1 MTASRSQSQ
10 IGTDRSLSQ
19 REVRQGTIRR
29 TTTDRFTIR
38 DGNKI
43 GVIYD
48 APPMPR
54 QWTIMNEYWATQLKL
69 WEAQQAWENMAWE
82 NMQACPWLFYP
93 IIMPPD
99 TEEPNGLRNY

>member
-1 MTASRSQSQ
+1 
-10 IGTDRSLSQ
+10 
-19 REVRQGTIRR
+19 
-29 TTTDRFTIR
+29 
-38 DGNKI
+38 
-43 GVIYD
+43 
-48 APPMPR
+48 
-54 QWTIMNEYWATQLKL
+54 MNEYWATQLKL